1 MDTKGTKE
9 IIKALNPGSEI
20 RAIDKKEEEFIERAQ
35 LRRDSKRDSVFR
47 SGIDY
52 LKRRGAQGLRG
63 TRKAIGSFF
72 QKPLPKTR
80 RIPRANIPN
89 ITNKV
94 KRPMENVPFEYYGAE
109 GRLAAPG
116 SYNNPIKLNKNR
128 LKRSIE
134 NISFEDDKVKTP
146 MENAPFEY
154 YGAEGRL
161 AAPGSYNNP
170 MRQLY
175 NSTRKKSP
183 KENTPFEYYGAE
195 ERLAAPGSYNN
206 PIKLN
211 KNRLKRSIENI
222 SFENDKIKPP
232 MKNVPYEFFEAEGRL
247 DEPKSYSNP
256 MWTRS

>member
-47 SGIDY
+47 RGIDY
-52 LKRRGAQGLRG
+52 LKRRGTQGLRG

-80 RIPRANIPN
+80 RIPRANTTNIP
-89 ITNKV
+89 IKV
-94 KRPMENVPFEYYGAE
+94 KRPMKNVPFENYGAE
-109 GRLAAPG
+109 GRLAAPS
-116 SYNNPIKLNKNR
+116 SYNNPMFNKTR
-128 LKRSIE
+128 
-134 NISFEDDKVKTP
+134 KVKRT
-146 MENAPFEY
+146 MKNVPFEN

-161 AAPGSYNNP
+161 AAPSSYNNP
-170 MRQLY
+170 M
-175 NSTRKKSP
+175 
-183 KENTPFEYYGAE
+183 E
-195 ERLAAPGSYNN
+195 
-206 PIKLN
+206 LN

-222 SFENDKIKPP
+222 SFENEKVKTP
-232 MKNVPYEFFEAEGRL
+232 MENVPYEFFEAEGRL

-256 MWTRS
+256 MWRRS